1 MHEINVFLK
10 KKVTFFKEPF
20 IDRASIFLY
29 RKLSR
34 SNTIAPNGTS
44 LHPNVHTPRDKE
56 RI

>member
-1 MHEINVFLK
+1 M
-10 KKVTFFKEPF
+10 TFFKKPF
-20 IDRASIFLY
+20 IDGASIFLY

-44 LHPNVHTPRDKE
+44 LHPNVHTLRDEE